1 MTNLANFIKNKKNE
15 EELLNDIKKEFKDSS
30 DLIIK
35 TINDIDVIFLESLCS
50 SDKINEYVLKVLSL
64 SKKKNHD
71 LNNVLVGPNT
81 KEVNDKLEI
90 VNLLLNGFTIVLGN
104 NYYAV
109 ETKGD
114 LVRSVTEPTTE
125 SDLHGPKDSFNESI
139 QTNLGLIKRRIKS
152 PDLINIDM
160 NIGLYSKTKVSILY
174 ISSITEVSL
183 VNKVKSRLNQI
194 NIDGILDAGNI
205 KQLIGKENRSA
216 FPTSQLTERPDKA
229 AADLLEGKIIILVDA
244 SPLAISLPSFLV
256 DFINPSV
263 DTYSKNININFVKS
277 LRFLC
282 FFITLF
288 LPGFYIALISY
299 NQGSIPLDLLINFAM
314 QRSSV
319 PITSIIEC
327 LVILTLCAILRESDI
342 RFPNNYGSS
351 ISIMGAL
358 VMGDAAVSAG
368 IVSPIMII
376 VVAVTYITSM
386 VFTDVELI
394 NSFRHVRFL
403 TLFLVSLLGLFGFYM
418 GVFFT
423 LIHLCGLTSLD
434 RPYTYPLAPFDKVY
448 FNKTVFRSTKKDD
461 KFRSKI
467 LTKKNIRKE
476 GD

>member
-1 MTNLANFIKNKKNE
+1 MTNLANFIKNKKNK
-15 EELLNDIKKEFKDSS
+15 EELLNDIKKQFKDSS

-50 SDKINEYVLKVLSL
+50 SDKINEYILKVLSL

-71 LNNVLVGPNT
+71 LNNILVGPNT

-282 FFITLF
+282 FFITFIFRSPFVFLF
-288 LPGFYIALISY
+288 L
-299 NQGSIPLDLLINFAM
+299 
-314 QRSSV
+314 
-319 PITSIIEC
+319 
-327 LVILTLCAILRESDI
+327 LV
-342 RFPNNYGSS
+342 
-351 ISIMGAL
+351 
-358 VMGDAAVSAG
+358 
-368 IVSPIMII
+368 
-376 VVAVTYITSM
+376 
-386 VFTDVELI
+386 
-394 NSFRHVRFL
+394 
-403 TLFLVSLLGLFGFYM
+403 
-418 GVFFT
+418 
-423 LIHLCGLTSLD
+423 
-434 RPYTYPLAPFDKVY
+434 
-448 FNKTVFRSTKKDD
+448 
-461 KFRSKI
+461 
-467 LTKKNIRKE
+467 
-476 GD
+476 

>member
-1 MTNLANFIKNKKNE
+1 MINLTNIKEYKDNK
-15 EELLNDIKKEFKDSS
+15 ELLKEIKEEFKNSS

-35 TINDIDVIFLESLCS
+35 TIKDIDVIFLESLCS
-50 SDKINEYVLKVLSL
+50 SDKINEYILKVLSL
-64 SKKKNHD
+64 SKKKIKD
-71 LNNVLVGPNT
+71 LNNILVGPNT
-81 KEVNDKLEI
+81 KEIKSKSEI
-90 VNLLLNGFTIVLGN
+90 TNLLLNGFTIVLGN
-104 NYYAV
+104 NWYAV

-152 PDLINIDM
+152 PDLVNIDM
-160 NIGLYSKTKVSILY
+160 NIGLYSKTKVSIIY
-174 ISSITEVSL
+174 ISSIAEVSL
-183 VNKVKSRLNQI
+183 INKVKNKLNQI

-205 KQLIGKENRSA
+205 KQLIGQENRSA

-244 SPLAISLPSFLV
+244 SPLAISMPSFLV

-263 DTYSKNININFVKS
+263 DTYSKNININFVKF

-282 FFITLF
+282 FFVTLF

-299 NQGSIPLDLLINFAM
+299 NQGSIPLNLLINFAM

-319 PITSIIEC
+319 PIPSIVEC

-342 RFPNNYGSS
+342 RFPTNYGSS

-358 VMGDAAVSAG
+358 VMGDAAVAAG

-376 VVAVTYITSM
+376 VVAITYITSM
-386 VFTDVELI
+386 VFTDVEFI
-394 NSFRHVRFL
+394 NSFRHIRFL
-403 TLFLVSLLGLFGFYM
+403 TIFLVSILGLFGFYM
-418 GVFFT
+418 AIFTT
-423 LIHLCGLTSLD
+423 LIHLCSLTSLD
-434 RPYTYPLAPFDKVY
+434 IPYTYPLAPFDKVY
-448 FNKTVFRSTKKDD
+448 FNKTVFRSTKKSD
-461 KFRSKI
+461 KYRSR
-467 LTKKNIRKE
+467 LLSRKNIRKE

>member
-1 MTNLANFIKNKKNE
+1 MTNLANFIKNKKNK
-15 EELLNDIKKEFKDSS
+15 EELLNDIKKQFKDSS

-50 SDKINEYVLKVLSL
+50 SDKINEYILKVLSL

-71 LNNVLVGPNT
+71 LNNILVGPNT

-216 FPTSQLTERPDKA
+216 FPTSQL
-229 AADLLEGKIIILVDA
+229 IIILVDA

-319 PITSIIEC
+319 PIASIVEC

-448 FNKTVFRSTKKDD
+448 FNKTVFLSTKKDD

-467 LTKKNIRKE
+467 LTRKNIRKE

>member
-1 MTNLANFIKNKKNE
+1 MTNLANFIKNKKNK

-64 SKKKNHD
+64 SKKKNHG
-71 LNNVLVGPNT
+71 LNNILVGPNT

-229 AADLLEGKIIILVDA
+229 AADLLEGKIII
-244 SPLAISLPSFLV
+244 
-256 DFINPSV
+256 
-263 DTYSKNININFVKS
+263 
-277 LRFLC
+277 
-282 FFITLF
+282 
-288 LPGFYIALISY
+288 
-299 NQGSIPLDLLINFAM
+299 
-314 QRSSV
+314 
-319 PITSIIEC
+319 
-327 LVILTLCAILRESDI
+327 
-342 RFPNNYGSS
+342 
-351 ISIMGAL
+351 
-358 VMGDAAVSAG
+358 
-368 IVSPIMII
+368 
-376 VVAVTYITSM
+376 
-386 VFTDVELI
+386 
-394 NSFRHVRFL
+394 
-403 TLFLVSLLGLFGFYM
+403 
-418 GVFFT
+418 
-423 LIHLCGLTSLD
+423 
-434 RPYTYPLAPFDKVY
+434 
-448 FNKTVFRSTKKDD
+448 
-461 KFRSKI
+461 
-467 LTKKNIRKE
+467 
-476 GD
+476 